1 VINVY
6 LLNPHLTMT
15 LKCLIADDEPL
26 AHTLLENYIGR
37 LKTLSVA
44 GHAYNAFEVLDFLG
58 ENEVDILFLDINMP
72 DMTGLDML
80 KTLAHPPIV
89 ILTTAYSEHSLEAF
103 DLGVMDYLLKP
114 IKFDRFLKAVNRVI
128 DLKKPVHTPPSVP
141 IESGFHSSSIFSHE
155 TPERLENNHGNKPER
170 LENNHGNKSERL
182 ENNHSN
188 FIFIKDGTTNYKVNF
203 DELLYVQAYGNFAKV
218 FTTKQTIVASITMK
232 HLEEELPESSFTRV
246 HKSYIINIQKVSKIE
261 GNTVFIGKIEIPVG
275 AVYKMGLDKKVK
287 G

>member
-1 VINVY
+1 
-6 LLNPHLTMT
+6 MT

-26 AHTLLENYIGR
+26 AHTLLENYIAR
-37 LKTLSVA
+37 LKTLSVV

-128 DLKKPVHTPPSVP
+128 DLKKPVHTPPSV
-141 IESGFHSSSIFSHE
+141 FSPE
-155 TPERLENNHGNKPER
+155 TLERLENNHG
-170 LENNHGNKSERL
+170 KSERL
-182 ENNHSN
+182 EKNHSD
-188 FIFIKDGTTNYKVNF
+188 FIFIKDGTTNYKINF
-203 DELLYVQAYGNFAKV
+203 DDLLYVQAYGNFAKV
-218 FTTKQTIVASITMK
+218 YSTKQTIVASTTMK
-232 HLEEELPESSFTRV
+232 HLEEELPEYSFTRV

-261 GNTVFIGKIEIPVG
+261 GNTVFIGKTEIPVG
-275 AVYKMGLDKKVK
+275 AVYKMSLDKKVK